1 MQQRTARLRAAPLF
15 VAALLASLL
24 AGCGFH
30 LRGNAPVPAHWTEVA
45 IRDTGGSSNGTWYSS
60 GRDGLRRELTRTLTA
75 SGFVVRT
82 GAPLTIELMS
92 DSVQRRTASIAATA
106 SAAEY
111 QIDYEVRFRITG
123 SDNAELVPATLMR
136 TDSSYRVDEAA
147 VLGSAE
153 QEALLYEEMRRDI
166 ARRIVD
172 QLRRQVVG
180 RPAPA
185 QSATSPTTSSSAAPD
200 TGAAAPA
207 TPAHAPAP

>member
-1 MQQRTARLRAAPLF
+1 MQQRPARLL

-30 LRGNAPVPAHWTEVA
+30 LRGHAPVPEHWTEVA

-123 SDNAELVPATLMR
+123 SDGAELVPATLMR

-172 QLRRQVVG
+172 QLRRQVAG

-185 QSATSPTTSSSAAPD
+185 PAATPSTTAAP
-200 TGAAAPA
+200 TPPAATDAGTAEPA